1 LVGMTQAFPRLVR
14 PRQVRGDSGLSEN
27 CLEKLRAF
35 LETERVKKKVG
46 PQAFA
51 DFEQK
56 LQERMA
62 ELQRDIIAEEMARLD
77 VDAEAVLIDGKTHR
91 RILRQSQTYM
101 TSAGEVVVER
111 TLYNDRSDDEGRCVS
126 PMELTLGVVGGF
138 WTPRAA
144 QQLLFSY
151 TLQQPRAREANR
163 EHGHL
168 SAQDRQ
174 DQESARELTCEPKAA
189 GVFSVSLD

>member
-1 LVGMTQAFPRLVR
+1 MTQAFPDWLGHGR
-14 PRQVRGDSGLSEN
+14 SEVA
-27 CLEKLRAF
+27 LGSRKIAEKLRAF

-62 ELQRDIIAEEMARLD
+62 ELQRDIIAEEMASLD

-91 RILRQSQTYM
+91 RVLRQSQTYM

-111 TLYNDRSDDEGRCVS
+111 TLYKDRSDDEGRCVS

-138 WTPRAA
+138 WTPRALSKHCGRDA
-144 QQLLFSY
+144 DDAEEGRRVV
-151 TLQQPRAREANR
+151 RARGNMGPLRAAWIAYQSDIQDMGGRPR
-163 EHGHL
+163 E
-168 SAQDRQ
+168 
-174 DQESARELTCEPKAA
+174 
-189 GVFSVSLD
+189 V